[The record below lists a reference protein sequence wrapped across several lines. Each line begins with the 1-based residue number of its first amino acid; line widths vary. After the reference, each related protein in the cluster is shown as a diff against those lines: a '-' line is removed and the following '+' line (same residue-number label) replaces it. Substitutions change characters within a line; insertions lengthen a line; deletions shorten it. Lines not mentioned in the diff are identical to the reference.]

1 MNTEDFKIWDWQ
13 RVFVGEVPPAF
24 LLESVL
30 RVVVLY
36 LLLIISMRLLG
47 KRIASQLTR
56 NELAAMVSL
65 AAAIGVPI
73 LAPDRGI
80 VPPFVIALVVVAI
93 SRLVALLSA
102 KKAKLE
108 VITQGSIETLVSKSI
123 LNIKSMTK
131 SRIPKERVFAQLR
144 TDSLRH
150 LGEVDRLYIEAN
162 GSFTLIKAR
171 EVKPGLAIIPTNDP
185 EFLGQLKRTEIQVC
199 NFCGKRRHNHNE
211 DKCSNCEHNDWS
223 QAVA

>member
-108 VITQGSIETLVSKSI
+108 VITQGSIETLVSEST

-171 EVKPGLAIIPTNDP
+171 
-185 EFLGQLKRTEIQVC
+185 
-199 NFCGKRRHNHNE
+199 
-211 DKCSNCEHNDWS
+211 
-223 QAVA
+223 